1 MQTDG
6 DTPRQAM
13 GICLMTPDSA
23 ESSFN
28 PYVMV
33 NIYADAVKAFDCLPR
48 SSNPHSDVINK
59 NVLRAAALYQQFAHY

>member
-23 ESSFN
+23 ESSLN
-28 PYVMV
+28 AHMMV
-33 NIYADAVKAFDCLPR
+33 NIYADV
-48 SSNPHSDVINK
+48 V
-59 NVLRAAALYQQFAHY
+59 

>member
-13 GICLMTPDSA
+13 GIFLMTPDSA

-28 PYVMV
+28 PHAVV

-48 SSNPHSDVINK
+48 SSNLHLDVINRK
-59 NVLRAAALYQQFAHY
+59 VLRAAALPNQVAH